1 VTILSRPPPSLRVKV
16 GAFSTVTVLP
26 LQSRNYQI
34 SAVLGVSTRLSTP
47 VRCILDTGAGPNL
60 VRLGI
65 LPDVWET
72 YRVLDAPTT
81 TIIGAGGRRLRQH
94 GTVTLCVELGK
105 LRAHAQFVVVENL
118 AADCIL
124 GCQFINKQVAAILP
138 KEKMVRLT
146 DSSLVPILKDTDP
159 LQPTVEPETPETG
172 PSTKV
177 RVAKFSTIPA
187 KAEALIW
194 VQCAAPGLHF
204 LQAHHRGYDR
214 RGYPWPTH
222 LRISFQWSPSPSG

>member
-16 GAFSTVTVLP
+16 GAFSTVTVLL
-26 LQSRNYQI
+26 LQSRNYQV

-47 VRCILDTGAGPNL
+47 VRCGAGPNL

-72 YRVLDAPTT
+72 YRVRDAPKS
-81 TIIGAGGRRLRQH
+81 TIIGAGGRRLRKC

-118 AADCIL
+118 AADCIP

-146 DSSLVPILKDTDP
+146 DNSFVPILRDTDP
-159 LQPTVEPETPETG
+159 LQPTAVPETPKIG

-177 RVAKFSTIPA
+177 RVATFSTIPA
-187 KAEALIW
+187 QAEALIW
-194 VQCAAPGLHF
+194 VQCAAPGLHC
-204 LQAHHRGYDR
+204 LQAHHRQTDR
-214 RGYPWPTH
+214 TGVLMANGIAYFLP
-222 LRISFQWSPSPSG
+222 L